1 MRSGL
6 VLFKPSLTIVKTKPF
21 RRKTED
27 SIILVAASTRKN
39 APFTISYDKFDTT
52 SKFLSFGMFI
62 PQIIPKFQ
70 QKTLQFLAAHLPTFD
85 SRVELSFSETLKLL
99 INSIDKSD
107 YFYTHDPWQIYL
119 SISNSQNNSFFVK
132 QIPRFTFSKI
142 LNYLN
147 IHVLSGQT
155 CIDRMNIIIVDMII
169 LSNIILENF
178 ELKLYF
184 NAFIKFKLF
193 ANEFKKY
200 KETDYE
206 AMFETFMNLK
216 YTLNNSLKSKTN
228 SRGNLIKDNIFTYS
242 KDILILKNL
251 LKFFKFILK
260 NYIGFQNTRDMKL
273 LNFVSKNVLE
283 LRDLI
288 NFTIKDENL
297 KLSLH
302 KELFEEIIELI
313 LNSYYNLS
321 KYHKVILLFSTL
333 ENPSQYM
340 FNVTFQSLAALK
352 LKRIPKYGTV
362 YRNKRLESSSNADGV
377 IYPTVIVSD
386 MYEKL
391 QLNFGMTTIHTP
403 VFKNLIKALRY
414 CRELSFA
421 EEIFFNDMIKNN
433 VIPDF
438 DTFLLL
444 IDWYIAKSY
453 WSDAYRLIEHQ
464 VKLLQENN
472 SVDKINF
479 LFETILKSLILKK
492 DLKVANLFLIKWRN
506 FNRFK
511 GFSDIRPTRNSYYF
525 MLDFCLKSLKYTSLK
540 KLRMQ
545 ENFSYPK
552 YTFQTYSRMCFDGYQ
567 LSFEFEKSILNLLLK
582 LDVKKDSNA
591 KEKRKVLLN
600 RFYNR
605 FKVAIKIDKEGN
617 KKKIKV

>member
-260 NYIGFQNTRDMKL
+260 NYIGFQNTRDLKL

-302 KELFEEIIELI
+302 KELFEESIELI

-377 IYPTVIVSD
+377 IYPTVVVSD

-421 EEIFFNDMIKNN
+421 EEIFFNDMIKSN